1 MSRQLFFP
9 SPFVLMTLLIPTL
22 FIMGCGNVTE
32 EARQNRRLV
41 DAVLTA
47 VTTKNRKE
55 LVKDQVLIDKRFADN
70 LISDKSY
77 KQLKSHIQ
85 NAQSGNWTTAEQDLY
100 VFREANPFPK

>member
-22 FIMGCGNVTE
+22 FIMGCGNVSE

-55 LVKDQVLIDKRFADN
+55 LDKDQRLIDKRFADK
-70 LISDKSY
+70 LISEKAY
-77 KQLKSHIQ
+77 NQLKSNIQ
-85 NAQSGNWTTAEQDLY
+85 NAQSGNWTTAEEDLY
-100 VFREANPFPK
+100 EFREANPFPK